1 VDLANVAALEA
12 SDVYRPRDIA
22 RGSGVRARETVVF
35 VNNTMLVERLASR
48 FGMEAWVF
56 YHHASE
62 GAAGLSEMLTKPT
75 WENVT

>member
-12 SDVYRPRDIA
+12 LDVYSARGIA
-22 RGSGVRARETVVF
+22 RGSGIRARETVVF
-35 VNNTMLVERLASR
+35 VNNTMLVERVASR
-48 FGMEAWVF
+48 FGMKAWVV

-62 GAAGLSEMLTKPT
+62 GLSDMLTKPT